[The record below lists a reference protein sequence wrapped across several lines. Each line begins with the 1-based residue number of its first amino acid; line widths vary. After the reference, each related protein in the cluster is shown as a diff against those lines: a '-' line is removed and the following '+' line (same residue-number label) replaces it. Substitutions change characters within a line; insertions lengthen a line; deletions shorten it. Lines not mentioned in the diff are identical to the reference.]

1 MQQEALLSKFIMTA
15 ETGYFPTTVQVLIVA
30 QSIQDIGG
38 LTDDDWYA
46 NDNSDDIK
54 KLPVTLVSSKGNAI
68 TKDCVMGQFDYY
80 YDEDNDE
87 EVYFDE
93 ITGEVKMLVTFT
105 RDIWSNEWKIF
116 DIQYL
121 Q

>member
-30 QSIQDIGG
+30 QSIEDIGA
-38 LTDDDWYA
+38 LTDDNTYA
-46 NDNSDDIK
+46 DEEPVG
-54 KLPVTLVSSKGNAI
+54 LPVTLVSSKGNAI

-105 RDIWSNEWKIF
+105 RDIWSNKWKIF